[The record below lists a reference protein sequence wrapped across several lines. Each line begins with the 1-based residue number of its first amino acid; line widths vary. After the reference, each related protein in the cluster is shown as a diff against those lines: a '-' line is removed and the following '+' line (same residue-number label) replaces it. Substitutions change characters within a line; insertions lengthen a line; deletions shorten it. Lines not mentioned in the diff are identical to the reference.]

1 MNYREQRWDLLANC
15 AISGLNSISDLP
27 FSKKDTLKQAG
38 KIKIKKG
45 KNLIIKNVG
54 TDRRKERE
62 KNIHLS
68 ATFAKN
74 IILKPITQSIANSV
88 PYAKWMCVFSVEF
101 IQRIPKNWKNKPVLW
116 NQLINSTYSSK
127 QFPKIIIFPLK
138 ALSSI
143 SNQNRIFILLFVTI
157 KFPSIMDTVL

>member
-1 MNYREQRWDLLANC
+1 MNCNEQRWDRLANC

-88 PYAKWMCVFSVEF
+88 PYAK
-101 IQRIPKNWKNKPVLW
+101 
-116 NQLINSTYSSK
+116 
-127 QFPKIIIFPLK
+127 
-138 ALSSI
+138 
-143 SNQNRIFILLFVTI
+143 
-157 KFPSIMDTVL
+157 